1 MYKHYFKRAIV
12 MQIIRRAI
20 ASAIGVSIIGF
31 SVSANA
37 YPQLRYMS
45 I

>member
-1 MYKHYFKRAIV
+1 